1 MDALA
6 DAPVHARRLLF
17 GTLVDSLGDDSLAI
31 LSALLLRRAV
41 AVEEKDGRGGKKNKR
56 ASEQE
61 EDASYNLVEFAHQT
75 VHCSGGKAQVGI
87 LGLLEFCVCCC
98 LFSRDNMNNYKKD
111 APAGYIGLPVG
122 KASLL

>member
-1 MDALA
+1 MDALG

-41 AVEEKDGRGGKKNKR
+41 AVEEKDERGGKKKTR

-61 EDASYNLVEFAHQT
+61 DASSTLVEFAHQT
-75 VHCSGGKAQVGI
+75 VHCSGGKSQVGI
-87 LGLLEFCVCCC
+87 LGLLQFCVHC
-98 LFSRDNMNNYKKD
+98 
-111 APAGYIGLPVG
+111 
-122 KASLL
+122 